1 MNEVQS
7 FLGNARF
14 YRRLIKDCSK
24 TARPMCFLLVMETR
38 FLFDEI
44 CLQALAMLKQKLM
57 KDPILIAP
65 NWELPFELM
74 CYASDI
80 VVGEVLG

>member
-1 MNEVQS
+1 MKFV
-7 FLGNARF
+7 
-14 YRRLIKDCSK
+14 
-24 TARPMCFLLVMETR
+24 
-38 FLFDEI
+38 FDDK
-44 CLQALAMLKQKLM
+44 CLQAFEMLKHNLIKAH
-57 KDPILIAP
+57 ILIDL